1 MRGSPVSLA
10 AIWGDLRG
18 FTRDGGT
25 YGSNRANEGKLK
37 EGNCDTADLAE
48 ALATAD
54 FFQENGPE
62 RVDFKQKLDGQL
74 DELLPADVTI
84 VSSSSGIPMEVQR

>member
-1 MRGSPVSLA
+1 M
-10 AIWGDLRG
+10 
-18 FTRDGGT
+18 TR
-25 YGSNRANEGKLK
+25 
-37 EGNCDTADLAE
+37 ADLAE

-54 FFQENGPE
+54 LVQENGPE

-84 VSSSSGIPMEVQR
+84 ASSSSGIPMSQITGEVQR